1 MSTSISK
8 ISGSGEVTIKDSANL
23 DAFSRLRVSNPLTLF
38 SAQFTYDLHPIL
50 FEQLLNGPSASIIHD
65 VNNRAATLE
74 LVSADPGDSAA
85 MQSFEYIPYQP
96 SKSQL
101 VFLTF
106 NMNVNNLGAPTAEI
120 NCYRKSIGLYDE
132 SNGFMFRWN
141 SDPYGGE
148 PYRPEFVINTLSD
161 PGAEIVSQVDWNL
174 DKLDGTGI
182 SGISLDLT
190 KTQILVIDFQALYVG
205 RVRMGFDIGGRIIY
219 AHEFLHA
226 NSFQWSY
233 IQTAN
238 LPIRCEVVA
247 TQSVTTTMQFICSAV
262 VAEGGSQDIDLF
274 GYTFSQPSGLRA
286 VAPGTT
292 FTHLLSLR
300 PKVLFNGFLN
310 RARVSFIDVEIY
322 NAGNQP
328 VYWELCVG
336 LPVSGGTGYNDV
348 NTNYSTVEYNA
359 DQTVAGTATILI
371 DAGYVASGGSVK
383 TVTNTAVYSRYPIT
397 LDAAGNPRDMGTLS
411 LVARSLS
418 GTQNCYASIKFREI
432 R

>member
-8 ISGSGEVTIKDSANL
+8 FGGGSSNGEVAIKDGANL

-38 SAQFTYDLHPIL
+38 SAQFTYDLHDVL
-50 FEQLLNGPSASIIHD
+50 YEIIRIGGSSTVTHDD
-65 VNNRAATLE
+65 VNRCAVLATNG
-74 LVSADPGDSAA
+74 SGTGTSIS

-106 NMNVNNLGAPTAEI
+106 NMNTENLGEPTGFSS
-120 NCYRKSIGLYDE
+120 NCIKSIGLFDDN
-132 SNGFMFRWN
+132 NGFLFRWN
-141 SDPYGGE
+141 GDTF
-148 PYRPEFVINTLSD
+148 RPELVIKSQTSTGD
-161 PGAEIVSQVDWNL
+161 EIIPQAIWNL
-174 DKLDGTGI
+174 DKLDGTGG
-182 SGISLDLT
+182 SGIILDLT

-205 RVRMGFDIGGRIIY
+205 RVRMGFDIDGKIIY
-219 AHEFLHA
+219 VHEFLHA
-226 NSFQWSY
+226 NQFPNPY

-238 LPIRCEVVA
+238 LPIKCLIDVLHTVN
-247 TQSVTTTMQFICSAV
+247 TTMNFICSAV

-274 GYTFSQPSGLRA
+274 GYTFSQASGLRA

-300 PKVLFNGFLN
+300 PKQLFNSIIN
-310 RARVSFIDVEIY
+310 RARVAFIDVEIY
-322 NAGNQP
+322 NAGNQA
-328 VYWELCVG
+328 VYWQLGIG
-336 LPVSGGTGYNDV
+336 LSTTGGTGYNNV
-348 NTNYSTVEYNA
+348 NTQYSTVEYNA
-359 DQTVAGTATILI
+359 DQNVAGNLTVII

-397 LDAAGNPRDMGTLS
+397 LDATGNPRTMGTLS
-411 LVARSLS
+411 LIARSLS
-418 GTQNCYASIKFREI
+418 GTQNCYASVKFREI

>member
-8 ISGSGEVTIKDSANL
+8 ISGSGEVSIKDGANL

-50 FEQLLNGPSASIIHD
+50 FEQIFNGPNTVITHD
-65 VNNRAATLE
+65 PNNRCATLQ
-74 LVSADPGDSAA
+74 LAGADPSENVS
-85 MQSFEYIPYQP
+85 MQSYEYIPYQP

-101 VFLTF
+101 IFLTF
-106 NMNVNNLGAPTAEI
+106 NMNIGSGDENI
-120 NCYRKSIGLYDE
+120 NDYRKSIGLYDE
-132 SNGFMFRWN
+132 DNGFLFRW
-141 SDPYGGE
+141 SLDPYGGA
-148 PYRPEFVINTLSD
+148 PARPEFVIKSLTDTADDIQPQS
-161 PGAEIVSQVDWNL
+161 AWNL
-174 DKLDGTGI
+174 DKLDGTGA
-182 SGISLDLT
+182 SGINLDLS

-205 RVRMGFDIGGRIIY
+205 RVRMGFDIGGKIIY
-219 AHEFLHA
+219 AHEFNHA
-226 NSFQWSY
+226 NLFNSSY

-238 LPIRCEVVA
+238 LPIKCEILA
-247 TQSVTTTMQFICSAV
+247 TNAVTTTMQFICSAV

-274 GYTFSQPSGLRA
+274 GYTFSQQSGLRA

-300 PKVLFNGFLN
+300 PKGTFNGFTN
-310 RARVSFIDVEIY
+310 RARVAFIDVEIY

-336 LPVSGGTGYNDV
+336 LPVSGTTTYTDV
-348 NTNYSTVEYNA
+348 NSSYSTVEYNTN
-359 DQTVAGTATILI
+359 QTVASTAQIVI
-371 DAGYVASGGSVK
+371 DAGYVASGGSIK

-397 LDAAGNPRDMGTLS
+397 LDALGNPRQLGTLS
-411 LVARSLS
+411 LIARSLS